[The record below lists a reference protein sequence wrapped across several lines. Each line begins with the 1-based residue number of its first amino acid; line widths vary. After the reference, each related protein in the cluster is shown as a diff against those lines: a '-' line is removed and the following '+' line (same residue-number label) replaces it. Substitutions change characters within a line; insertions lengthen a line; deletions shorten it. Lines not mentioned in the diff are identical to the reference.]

1 MKAAETLRFTPTA
14 QPQPPNLLR
23 SVSGSRIKEQDG
35 RGWGGGGGG
44 SGWGGLVSSKCIP
57 MQQPTESVK
66 CSTQNQNFTLLKSS
80 TAKESPVEV
89 QLAG

>member
-1 MKAAETLRFTPTA
+1 MKAAKTLRFTPTA

-44 SGWGGLVSSKCIP
+44 SGWGGLFLLNVF
-57 MQQPTESVK
+57 QQPTESVK
-66 CSTQNQNFTLLKSS
+66 YSTQN
-80 TAKESPVEV
+80 
-89 QLAG
+89 